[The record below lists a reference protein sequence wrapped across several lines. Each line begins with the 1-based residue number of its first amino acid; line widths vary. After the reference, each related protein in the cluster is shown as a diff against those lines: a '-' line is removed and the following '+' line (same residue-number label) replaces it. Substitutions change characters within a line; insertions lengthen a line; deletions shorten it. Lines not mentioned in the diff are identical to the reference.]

1 MEEAKYISTLPKDL
15 GAASWKNLTVIS
27 EILQTFLL
35 KKSNSS
41 YTHTRLF
48 KYKIYIYKYFK

>member
-27 EILQTFLL
+27 EILQTLFLL
-35 KKSNSS
+35 KKS
-41 YTHTRLF
+41 
-48 KYKIYIYKYFK
+48 